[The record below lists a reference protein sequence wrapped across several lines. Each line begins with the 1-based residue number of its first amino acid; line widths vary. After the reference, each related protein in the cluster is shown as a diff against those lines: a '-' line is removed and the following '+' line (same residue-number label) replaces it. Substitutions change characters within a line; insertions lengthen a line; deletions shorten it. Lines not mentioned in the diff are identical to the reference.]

1 MCYNQDTSRISLRGG
16 KHHTEVS
23 MEEMKRPHLSLILS
37 TVLCIAALI
46 GMSGAAIL
54 LPRIMTHYVAHFVPA
69 AMERFWLIVAILY
82 VALAVA
88 LAVVVLLLRL
98 LRVVWTGRVFT
109 MVSSRLV
116 MAIACLVVA
125 EGLVFGILGMMYF
138 PLAYAVCFVA
148 VTMGLCLMVVRT
160 VLKDAAALKEEND
173 GTI

>member
-1 MCYNQDTSRISLRGG
+1 
-16 KHHTEVS
+16 

-54 LPRIMTHYVAHFVPA
+54 LPRIMTHYVTHFVPT

-82 VALAVA
+82 AALAVA

>member
-1 MCYNQDTSRISLRGG
+1 MRAL
-16 KHHTEVS
+16 
-23 MEEMKRPHLSLILS
+23 KRPHLSLILS
-37 TVLCIAALI
+37 TILCILALVC
-46 GMSGAAIL
+46 MSGVTVL
-54 LPRIMTHYVAHFVPA
+54 LPRIMTHYVTHFVPSL
-69 AMERFWLIVAILY
+69 MDQFGLIMAILY
-82 VALAVA
+82 VALGVA
-88 LAVVVLLLRL
+88 LAVVALLLRL
-98 LRVVWTGRVFT
+98 LWVVRTGRVFT

>member
-1 MCYNQDTSRISLRGG
+1 
-16 KHHTEVS
+16 

-37 TVLCIAALI
+37 TILCIAALI

-69 AMERFWLIVAILY
+69 AMERFGLIVAILY

>member
-1 MCYNQDTSRISLRGG
+1 
-16 KHHTEVS
+16 

-54 LPRIMTHYVAHFVPA
+54 LPRIMTHYVTHFVPA

-82 VALAVA
+82 TALAVA

>member
-1 MCYNQDTSRISLRGG
+1 
-16 KHHTEVS
+16 

-54 LPRIMTHYVAHFVPA
+54 LPRIMTHYVTHFVPA

>member
-1 MCYNQDTSRISLRGG
+1 
-16 KHHTEVS
+16 

-37 TVLCIAALI
+37 TVLCTAALI

-54 LPRIMTHYVAHFVPA
+54 LPRIMTHYVTHFVPA

>member
-1 MCYNQDTSRISLRGG
+1 
-16 KHHTEVS
+16 

>member
-1 MCYNQDTSRISLRGG
+1 MKTISPTGG
-16 KHHTEVS
+16 KHDTEVS

-54 LPRIMTHYVAHFVPA
+54 LPRIMTHYVTHFVPT

-82 VALAVA
+82 AALAVA

>member
-1 MCYNQDTSRISLRGG
+1 MKTISPTGG
-16 KHHTEVS
+16 KHDTEVS

-69 AMERFWLIVAILY
+69 AMERFGLIVAILY
-82 VALAVA
+82 TALAVA

>member
-1 MCYNQDTSRISLRGG
+1 MKTISPTGG
-16 KHHTEVS
+16 KHDTEVS

-54 LPRIMTHYVAHFVPA
+54 LPRIMTHYVTHFVPA
-69 AMERFWLIVAILY
+69 AMERFGLIVAILY

-88 LAVVVLLLRL
+88 LSVVVLLLRL

>member
-1 MCYNQDTSRISLRGG
+1 
-16 KHHTEVS
+16 

-46 GMSGAAIL
+46 GMSGAAML
-54 LPRIMTHYVAHFVPA
+54 LPRIMTHYVTHFVPA

-88 LAVVVLLLRL
+88 LSVVVLLLRL

-125 EGLVFGILGMMYF
+125 EGLVFGLLGMMYF

>member
-1 MCYNQDTSRISLRGG
+1 MKTIPPTGG
-16 KHHTEVS
+16 KHDTEVS

-54 LPRIMTHYVAHFVPA
+54 LPRIMTHYVSRFVPA

-82 VALAVA
+82 AALAVA

>member
-1 MCYNQDTSRISLRGG
+1 M
-16 KHHTEVS
+16 EVS

-54 LPRIMTHYVAHFVPA
+54 LPRIMTHYVTHFVPA

>member
-1 MCYNQDTSRISLRGG
+1 M
-16 KHHTEVS
+16 EVS

-37 TVLCIAALI
+37 TILCIAALI

-54 LPRIMTHYVAHFVPA
+54 LPHIMTHYVAHFVPA